1 MGITDTYSRS
11 CSKHEK
17 RAGRPSAPEV
27 AALRSPL
34 ASDRLP
40 TAQALTL
47 PRLVCVHGFE
57 GERRYTS
64 SSRMRCIL
72 SSQDCGFYWGLHAS
86 RCTPNSATT
95 RPQPMA
101 AVSFHKWLSS
111 HGSEEKSSETS
122 AAKPARPRLCRRVFF
137 TKEHIVLV
145 FGNNFMRSHHFARWK
160 TASFLIIPQDQR
172 SVSFW
177 KRMRLETIIHN
188 AENISLEES
197 EHIRSVWP
205 VPRPHRLQLTT
216 TKIREKRI

>member
-1 MGITDTYSRS
+1 MHPFLARLWILLGTSRQS
-11 CSKHEK
+11 MHTQLGYHSSP
-17 RAGRPSAPEV
+17 ANGGGFFSQV
-27 AALRSPL
+27 AL
-34 ASDRLP
+34 
-40 TAQALTL
+40 Q
-47 PRLVCVHGFE
+47 PRV
-57 GERRYTS
+57 RREIF
-64 SSRMRCIL
+64 RN
-72 SSQDCGFYWGLHAS
+72 F
-86 RCTPNSATT
+86 
-95 RPQPMA
+95 
-101 AVSFHKWLSS
+101 
-111 HGSEEKSSETS
+111 

-160 TASFLIIPQDQR
+160 TASLLIIPQDQR